1 MKILHSA
8 DWHLDSPF
16 SGRTEAQRDI
26 LRRAQ
31 LAVPGRVSDACRREE
46 CDIVLLAGDIF
57 DGPYTREGYE
67 AACAALEQCGV
78 PVFISPGNHDF
89 VAPGSPWLEERWPDN
104 VHIFKGGLESV
115 ALPKLDC
122 RVYGAGFQSMDCPG
136 LLEGFHTESRER
148 FCLAVLHGDPT
159 GASSPY
165 NPMTTAQIRASGLD
179 YLALGHIH
187 KAGLFHAGG
196 TICAWPGCP
205 MGRGFDETGE
215 RGVYITHLGD
225 GHDTRFLPLNTL
237 RFHELEL
244 DTGNSAIEALE
255 TVLPGF
261 GNKDFYRITLTG
273 SGGDTLE
280 RIYDHFQHI
289 PNLELRDQR
298 REKGDIW
305 AGAGEDTLQ
314 GQYFGILQSAMEQA
328 DMDEKRRIEL
338 AAEISRSLLE
348 GREVVLP

>member
-31 LAVPGRVSDACRREE
+31 LAIPGRVSDACHREE

-67 AACAALEQCGV
+67 AAYSALEQCGV

-89 VAPGSPWLEERWPDN
+89 VTPGSPWLEERWPDN
-104 VHIFKGGLESV
+104 VHIFKGGMESV
-115 ALPKLDC
+115 ALPELDC
-122 RVYGAGFQSMDCPG
+122 RVYGAGFQSMDCQG
-136 LLEGFHTESRER
+136 LLDGFHTESKER

-159 GASSPY
+159 SPSSPY
-165 NPMTTAQIRASGLD
+165 NPMTIAQIRSSGLD

-215 RGVYITHLGD
+215 RGIYITDLGD
-225 GHDTRFLPLNTL
+225 GHNTRFLPLNTL
-237 RFHELEL
+237 RFHEMEL
-244 DTGNSAIEALE
+244 DTENGAIKALE

-261 GNKDFYRITLTG
+261 GNRDFYRITLTG

-280 RIYDHFQHI
+280 QIYDHFQHI

-298 REKGDIW
+298 REKTDIW

-314 GQYFGILQSAMEQA
+314 GQYFGLLRAAMEQA
-328 DMDEKRRIEL
+328 EPEEKRYIEL

-348 GREVVLP
+348 GREVILP